1 MVTPDSG
8 TSLSTMPKWAFTKF
22 EKATYPK
29 RSPCGLDSEQSFDDL
44 VFVINGVD
52 YPIPSH
58 HWNERTIDNSE
69 ELGGLCSH
77 TISELT
83 I

>member
-8 TSLSTMPKWAFTKF
+8 TSLSTMPKWAYTIFTQ
-22 EKATYPK
+22 ASYPK
-29 RSPCGLDSEQSFDDL
+29 NTPCAYGGEQSFGDL

-58 HWNERTIDNSE
+58 HWN
-69 ELGGLCSH
+69 
-77 TISELT
+77 
-83 I
+83 